1 MCRRPPPNHLL
12 PSTPLP
18 AGGYNEAREEAR
30 PGTPAPITAAALS
43 RGLLQKRVAWPPPP
57 PSPYLPQPL
66 ALAQLATLF
75 LTPPAPVVAP
85 AGSALRGRLLGSL
98 PPLSFLKFK
107 IHLSQEEGK
116 LLPLKPLALSSK
128 SSLLRRRRLL
138 APAGPGVTS
147 EVGGGGQAAC
157 VSPLSALAPCSPA
170 AFRAGRER
178 GAVHAPP
185 KAWPAWG
192 QGAFEAPPPPALL
205 SWQEHH
211 CCSLAARLPLV
222 CCTLTACLPLAHHL
236 LAISLLTLIW
246 SRKGVLLVA
255 SMPWCPPRCGTAW
268 VPAHPPTP
276 PAAMHPAGFEAEL
289 DALPARCCFYL
300 ISLLQSW
307 QYLNINACL

>member
-43 RGLLQKRVAWPPPP
+43 QGLLQKRVAWPPPP

-147 EVGGGGQAAC
+147 EVGGGGRLRVCPPSQ
-157 VSPLSALAPCSPA
+157 PWHPA
-170 AFRAGRER
+170 ALQLLGLGES
-178 GAVHAPP
+178 GEPCMPP
-185 KAWPAWG
+185 LKHG
-192 QGAFEAPPPPALL
+192 QHGVRVPLKPPPP
-205 SWQEHH
+205 
-211 CCSLAARLPLV
+211 SLAELAGASLL
-222 CCTLTACLPLAHHL
+222 LACRSLATCLLHAHCLLAACSPFACHL
-236 LAISLLTLIW
+236 LAHTDLVQ
-246 SRKGVLLVA
+246 KGGSPCGIDALV
-255 SMPWCPPRCGTAW
+255 SPPVWHGMGACT
-268 VPAHPPTP
+268 PTHPP
-276 PAAMHPAGFEAEL
+276 
-289 DALPARCCFYL
+289 LPCTQQGLRPSLMRCRHTVVF
-300 ISLLQSW
+300 I
-307 QYLNINACL
+307 

>member
-147 EVGGGGQAAC
+147 EVGGGGRLRVCPPSQ
-157 VSPLSALAPCSPA
+157 PWHPA
-170 AFRAGRER
+170 ALQLLGLGES
-178 GAVHAPP
+178 GEPCMPP
-185 KAWPAWG
+185 LKHG
-192 QGAFEAPPPPALL
+192 QHGVRVPLKPPPPALL

-276 PAAMHPAGFEAEL
+276 
-289 DALPARCCFYL
+289 RCHAP
-300 ISLLQSW
+300 SRV
-307 QYLNINACL
+307 